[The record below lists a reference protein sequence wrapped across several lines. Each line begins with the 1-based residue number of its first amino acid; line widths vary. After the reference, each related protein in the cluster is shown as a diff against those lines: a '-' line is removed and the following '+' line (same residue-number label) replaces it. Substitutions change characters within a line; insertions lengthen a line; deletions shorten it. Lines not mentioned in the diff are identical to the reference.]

1 MIRTANF
8 LDSRYREN
16 DAIGLSTRLA
26 RRAWLLAVVVTSAFL
41 LTSCS
46 NDKSAVK
53 FNATDVTGAAF
64 GQTLALNDSATL
76 EPRTLD
82 SFKGKATVFFF
93 GYMFCPDY
101 CPTTMTTLNEVLGKM
116 KPEDAAKVQV
126 VFVTVDPARDKPKI
140 LTDYV
145 KAFNPNF
152 AALYGSD
159 EQTATVAKEFKIIY
173 QKSQVKSEFT
183 YMVDHSTQMY
193 AFDPQGRIR
202 LMIRH
207 EAGPEAIAKDL
218 TALLN
223 G

>member
-1 MIRTANF
+1 MTIRSTNISAQF
-8 LDSRYREN
+8 L
-16 DAIGLSTRLA
+16 AAAAFGTLA
-26 RRAWLLAVVVTSAFL
+26 LFGCT
-41 LTSCS
+41 

-53 FNATDVTGAAF
+53 FNATDITGSAF
-64 GQTLALNDSATL
+64 GKTLALNDSATQ

-93 GYMFCPDY
+93 GYMYCPDY
-101 CPTTMTTLNEVLGKM
+101 CPTTMTTLNDVLAKM
-116 KPEDAAKVQV
+116 KPADAAKVQV

-145 KAFNPNF
+145 RAFNPSF
-152 AALYGSD
+152 AALYGTD
-159 EQTATVAKEFKIIY
+159 EQTAAVAKEFKIIY

-207 EAGPEAIAKDL
+207 EAGADAIAKDL
-218 TALLN
+218 TTLVN
-223 G
+223 S

>member
-1 MIRTANF
+1 MTIRSTNISARF
-8 LDSRYREN
+8 L
-16 DAIGLSTRLA
+16 AAAAFGALA
-26 RRAWLLAVVVTSAFL
+26 LFGCT
-41 LTSCS
+41 
-46 NDKSAVK
+46 NDKSAIK
-53 FNATDVTGAAF
+53 FNATDITGAAF
-64 GQTLALNDSATL
+64 GKTLALNDSATQ

-93 GYMFCPDY
+93 GYMYCPDY
-101 CPTTMTTLNEVLGKM
+101 CPTTMTTLNDVLAKM
-116 KPEDAAKVQV
+116 KPADAAKVQV

-145 KAFNPNF
+145 RAFNPSF
-152 AALYGSD
+152 AALYGTA
-159 EQTATVAKEFKIIY
+159 EQTAAVAKEFKIIY

-207 EAGPEAIAKDL
+207 EAGADAIAKDL
-218 TALLN
+218 TTLVN
-223 G
+223 S

>member
-1 MIRTANF
+1 MTIRSISIN
-8 LDSRYREN
+8 
-16 DAIGLSTRLA
+16 TRALA
-26 RRAWLLAVVVTSAFL
+26 AAAFAALTLLALAG
-41 LTSCS
+41 CS

-53 FNATDVTGAAF
+53 FNATDITGATF
-64 GQTLALNDSATL
+64 GKTLALNDSATQQ
-76 EPRTLD
+76 PRTLE

-93 GYMFCPDY
+93 GYMYCPDY
-101 CPTTMTTLNEVLGKM
+101 CPTTMTTLNEALAKM

-145 KAFNPNF
+145 TAFNPKF
-152 AALYGSD
+152 AALYGTG
-159 EQTATVAKEFKIIY
+159 EQTSAVAKEFKIIY

-207 EAGPEAIAKDL
+207 EAGADVIAKDL
-218 TALLN
+218 TALVKSS
-223 G
+223 

>member
-1 MIRTANF
+1 MIMQST
-8 LDSRYREN
+8 S
-16 DAIGLSTRLA
+16 ISTRFSPA
-26 RRAWLLAVVVTSAFL
+26 MRAAALFAACAALVLVACGDDAS
-41 LTSCS
+41 
-46 NDKSAVK
+46 KVK
-53 FNATDVTGAAF
+53 FNATDITGAQF
-64 GQTLALNDSATL
+64 GKTLALNDSATQ

-101 CPTTMTTLNEVLGKM
+101 CPTTMTTLNDVLAKM

-140 LTDYV
+140 LAEYV
-145 KAFNPNF
+145 KAFNPSF
-152 AALYGSD
+152 AGLYGTD
-159 EQTATVAKEFKIIY
+159 EQTAAVAKEFKIIY

-183 YMVDHSTQMY
+183 YLVDHSTQMY

-207 EAGPEAIAKDL
+207 EAGADAIAKDL
-218 TALLN
+218 SKLVN